1 MGNKIKNKKKVKYS
15 FIGTAFMLF
24 LSVIVT
30 YVYFYNPTVL
40 TFSSQ
45 KSLPIYRVDT
55 EEKKVAITFDV
66 NWGKD
71 YTMQILDILDK
82 YDSKASFFLIG
93 KWIDYS
99 KENVDLVK
107 EMNKRGH
114 EVANHSNIHPDFTNI
129 DRDRIVR
136 ELEITDSKIYEIT
149 NKRSKLFRFPKG
161 EYNQNSVEIV
171 KSLGY
176 IPIQWDVDSIDWKE
190 DGLESEYQRVKNKL
204 QAGSIAL
211 FHTNAKNTPENLER
225 ILKEFKDQGYEFV
238 TLSELLYRENYE
250 IDNMG
255 VQKQL
260 KNIT

>member
-1 MGNKIKNKKKVKYS
+1 MDNKIKRKRKGKNS
-15 FIGTAFMLF
+15 FIGIFFILF
-24 LSVIVT
+24 LTVMVT
-30 YVYFYNPTVL
+30 YVYFNNPAVF
-40 TFSSQ
+40 TFSTQ
-45 KSLPIYRVDT
+45 KSLPVYRVDT
-55 EEKKVAITFDV
+55 EEKKIAITFDV

-71 YTMQILDILDK
+71 YTKQILDILDK

-99 KENVDLVK
+99 EENIGLVK
-107 EMNKRGH
+107 EMNNRGH
-114 EVANHSNIHPDFTNI
+114 EVANHSNIHPDFTKI

-136 ELEITDSKIYEIT
+136 ELEITDSKIYEVT

-161 EYNQNSVEIV
+161 EYNENSVEII
-171 KSLGY
+171 KGLGY

-190 DGLESEYQRVKNKL
+190 EGLEIEYKRVQSKL
-204 QAGSIAL
+204 QSGSIVL

-238 TLSELLYRENYE
+238 TLSELLYKDNYE

-255 VQKQL
+255 VQKL
-260 KNIT
+260 IKNVT